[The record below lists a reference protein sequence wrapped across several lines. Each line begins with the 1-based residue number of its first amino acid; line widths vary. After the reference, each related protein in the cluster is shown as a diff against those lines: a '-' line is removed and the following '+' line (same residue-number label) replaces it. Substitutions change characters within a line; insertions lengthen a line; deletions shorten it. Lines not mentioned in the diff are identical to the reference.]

1 MEENLEGLSRR
12 EFLKAAGVAAASL
25 IIPSNALGFGDK
37 EIESMRKKLAYR
49 ISLSSG
55 DESLKEAVLKTAMRM
70 MTQTNPPYTIPYRG
84 GRYSLEDTFSRI
96 SRFRDYIKSNSY
108 LTYNNKHITIENL
121 ANSFFAQESAADER
135 VTSGSGARGFA
146 QLMPATARELGLR
159 VDKYVDHRL
168 DPEISIETG
177 LEYLKRQ
184 IRKNPNDGRLSL
196 IAYNAGPGIAEY
208 LVLRGFNTLPWD
220 KLKKKLPQKRKK
232 HREET
237 IEFVEKIL
245 AMQAILDTELIKPK
259 NLPLYSQNFS
269 TYFVSGKIN
278 LRKIAERNKI
288 NFRKMREWNLHFLA
302 EEIYS
307 ERRVEKVKIPFV

>member
-1 MEENLEGLSRR
+1 MEEGIEGLSRR
-12 EFLKAAGVAAASL
+12 GFLKFAGVAAVSL
-25 IIPSNALGFGDK
+25 IVPSETFGFEGK
-37 EIESMRKKLAYR
+37 EIESMGKKLAHR
-49 ISLSSG
+49 ISLSS
-55 DESLKEAVLKTAMRM
+55 DDDSLKEAIFRTAMRM

-84 GRYSLEDTFSRI
+84 RRYSLEETFSRI
-96 SRFRDYIKSNSY
+96 SRFRDYIKPNSY
-108 LTYNNKHITIENL
+108 FTFNNRQITIENL
-121 ANSFFAQESAADER
+121 ANSLFAQEAAGDER
-135 VTSGSGARGFA
+135 VTSESGARGLA
-146 QLMPATARELGLR
+146 QLMPATAIGLGLR

-168 DPEISIETG
+168 DPELSIEKG
-177 LEYLKRQ
+177 LEYLKWQ
-184 IRKNPNDGRLSL
+184 MKKNPNDGRLSL

-208 LVLRGFNTLPWD
+208 LVSRGFNTLPWD

-232 HREET
+232 HREQT

-269 TYFVSGKIN
+269 TYFMSGRIN
-278 LRKIAERNKI
+278 IRKIAEKNRI
-288 NFRKMREWNLHFLA
+288 NFHRMREWNLHFLA